1 MGGFFLE
8 HANFEPADPLATPEH
23 IAPVWYFTPFYT
35 VLRAVP
41 DPFIGV
47 MAMGAAVVIL
57 FFVPWLDRNPVKSV
71 RYRSIA
77 HRINLIVF
85 AITFIIL
92 GYLGVQPVSALYGE
106 LGLRLSTM
114 YFLFF
119 WLLWF
124 HSRERSVVFSLL
136 SFAVI
141 VGLYSFYDMLRI
153 GATDPTLVMT
163 LWLLPT
169 LYLLVTMVVPALV
182 QDLRRDRPVPE
193 RVTA

>member
-1 MGGFFLE
+1 
-8 HANFEPADPLATPEH
+8 
-23 IAPVWYFTPFYT
+23 
-35 VLRAVP
+35 
-41 DPFIGV
+41 
-47 MAMGAAVVIL
+47 
-57 FFVPWLDRNPVKSV
+57 
-71 RYRSIA
+71 
-77 HRINLIVF
+77 
-85 AITFIIL
+85 
-92 GYLGVQPVSALYGE
+92 
-106 LGLRLSTM
+106 M

-182 QDLRRDRPVPE
+182 EDLRRDRPVPE